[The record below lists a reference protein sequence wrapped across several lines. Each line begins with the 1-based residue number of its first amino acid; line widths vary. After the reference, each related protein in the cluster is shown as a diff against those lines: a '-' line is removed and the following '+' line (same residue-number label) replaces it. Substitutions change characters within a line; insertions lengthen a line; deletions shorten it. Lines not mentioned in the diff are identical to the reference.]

1 MFRNDQLRKIRLEK
15 GLTQAA
21 LAEELEINRA
31 AYNQWER
38 GKTQPNAKHLK
49 KLAELMEL
57 PPEYFY
63 TVDQISEIY
72 VQLSQPGQV
81 KVVDFARK
89 TLKEEQ
95 AHASEAKEE
104 VYEYKVHE
112 KLSAGG
118 GYGYA
123 NDYTYDL
130 VYFDKEID
138 HDFASWIYGDSMEPL
153 YLNGSVALIKDTGF
167 DYDGAIY
174 AVDWD
179 GQSYVK
185 RVYREEAGLRLVSLN
200 NKYSDKFA
208 PYTEEPRIIGKV
220 VGNFIPLV
228 E

>member
-1 MFRNDQLRKIRLEK
+1 MFQQDQLRQKRLEL
-15 GLTQAA
+15 GLTQTA
-21 LAEELEINRA
+21 LAEELGVHRA

-38 GKTQPNAKHLK
+38 GKTQPNAKHLE
-49 KLAELMEL
+49 KLAQLMGVV
-57 PPEYFY
+57 PAYFY
-63 TVDQISEIY
+63 ALDNISQIY
-72 VQLSQPGQV
+72 VQLSQKGQV
-81 KVVDFARK
+81 KVVDFAK
-89 TLKEEQ
+89 QTLKEEQ
-95 AHASEAKEE
+95 SQTPDTYGYR
-104 VYEYKVHE
+104 VYE

-118 GYGYA
+118 GFGYA

-130 VYFDKEID
+130 VYFDKQID
-138 HDFASWIYGDSMEPL
+138 HDFASWVYGDSMEPL

-179 GQSYVK
+179 GQSYLK
-185 RVYREEAGLRLVSLN
+185 RVYREKEGLRLISLN
-200 NKYSDKFA
+200 KKYSDKFA